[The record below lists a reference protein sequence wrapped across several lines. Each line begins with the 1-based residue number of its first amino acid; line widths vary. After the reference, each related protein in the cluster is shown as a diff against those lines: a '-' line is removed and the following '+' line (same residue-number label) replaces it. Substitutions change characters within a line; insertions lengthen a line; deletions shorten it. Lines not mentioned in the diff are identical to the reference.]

1 MEQKTLKS
9 LLWVI
14 TYSIGLV
21 LVVVHI
27 EDILH
32 GLAVFLRLF
41 KPLFLGIVIAFV
53 LDHPFEHLKN
63 WYSSRWKMKEH
74 RAKIASI
81 VSVYALGFGGI
92 TALICIV
99 VPELGRNLMML
110 ASNADSYLLE
120 LQKMINDI
128 AQMFGL
134 SHIDLSELI
143 AIIEE
148 YLGDLSS
155 AISDWLPQIVEV
167 TVSAVSGL
175 ATFFL
180 ALAFSVYIMSG
191 KERLLSQVKRCLRVY
206 LPIKVLQPMSSFMST
221 VYQVFDNYVAGQC
234 KEAIILGGLCFLGM
248 TILRL
253 EYAGMVSIVVGVTAL
268 IPILGAYI
276 GGAVG
281 VILLL
286 FISPGKAVLFLVFLI
301 VLQQVEG
308 NVIYPKVVGRKIGLP
323 GMWVLL
329 AIGVGGG
336 LWGIWGML
344 VSVPLTTVVYQ
355 LLKQNVHYRENLLN
369 LTKKDGEQT

>member
-1 MEQKTLKS
+1 MEHKSLKT

-14 TYSIGLV
+14 TYTVGLV

-27 EDILH
+27 EDIFH
-32 GLAVFLRLF
+32 GLAVFLGLF

-53 LDHPFEHLKN
+53 LDHPFEHLKS
-63 WYSSRWKMKEH
+63 WYNRRWKLRES
-74 RAKIASI
+74 RAKVAAII
-81 VSVYALGFGGI
+81 SVYALGFGGI
-92 TALICIV
+92 AALICIV
-99 VPELGRNLMML
+99 VPELGRNLMTL

-120 LQKMINDI
+120 LQNLLNNIT
-128 AQMFGL
+128 QMFGL
-134 SHIDLSELI
+134 GRIDLTALI
-143 AIIEE
+143 ALVNQ
-148 YLGDLSS
+148 YLGDLSN
-155 AISDWLPQIVEV
+155 AISDLLPQIVEV
-167 TVSAVSGL
+167 TAGVVSAL

-180 ALAFSVYIMSG
+180 ALALSVYIMSG

-206 LPIKVLQPMSSFMST
+206 LPAKVLRPVGNFAST

-286 FISPGKAVLFLVFLI
+286 FISPGKALLFLVFLI

-344 VSVPLTTVVYQ
+344 VSVPLTTVIYQ